1 METGC
6 FGVEGL
12 EIAAF
17 PGASSAVLGGLRAD
31 GHGLSEPG
39 VLLLLSSSWCN
50 CCSWCWWWCFHWW
63 WSWYSVSVTVVVCGG
78 VGGAGVAVA
87 FDAAVAL
94 AVFVSDMAVAV
105 ATTAVHVQDDVPFA
119 LSWIVALRMRKTLSC
134 TADDVQQ

>member
-1 METGC
+1 MFFSYGVCFRTPPRSHARLDVFMFSFMVHCGETGC

-39 VLLLLSSSWCN
+39 VLLLLSSWWCN
-50 CCSWCWWWCFHWW
+50 CCSWCWWCFHWR
-63 WSWYSVSVTVVVCGG
+63 WSWYPVSVTVVVCGA
-78 VGGAGVAVA
+78 VGAVGVAVG

-105 ATTAVHVQDDVPFA
+105 ATTAVHV
-119 LSWIVALRMRKTLSC
+119 
-134 TADDVQQ
+134 